1 MKQINLTSVNVT
13 LFADASKANIDMNG
27 RPRYWCLITYTFFF
41 LSASPVQFCG
51 ELPHILFNP
60 LLKGL
65 WYKVL
70 DTNIWKEF
78 KVHYLF
84 YT

>member
-27 RPRYWCLITYTFFF
+27 RPRYWCLITYAFFF
-41 LSASPVQFCG
+41 LSASPVQFCR

-78 KVHYLF
+78 KVHFLF